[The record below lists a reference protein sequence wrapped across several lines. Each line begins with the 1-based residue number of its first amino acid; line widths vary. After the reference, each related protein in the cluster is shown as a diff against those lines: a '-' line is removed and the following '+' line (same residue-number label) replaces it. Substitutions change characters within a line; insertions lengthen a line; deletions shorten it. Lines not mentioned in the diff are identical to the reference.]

1 MNNND
6 NRYTYTDTD
15 KIIRRINEL
24 TPNQL
29 EDLRKLTK
37 LVCDTYPRRTC
48 CKDWLEEPALLD
60 AANITEYVDEIE
72 ELVYKNNLCEFLNE
86 VANDADRWFDDN
98 IGCLSD
104 KEIDEFAYKNG
115 VTQWNITCSSVW
127 DIISKHLNAA

>member
-15 KIIRRINEL
+15 KIIRHINEL

-29 EDLRKLTK
+29 ADLRKLTK
-37 LVCDTYPRRTC
+37 LVCDTYPRRTY

-60 AANITEYVDEIE
+60 AANITEYADEIE

-86 VANDADRWFDDN
+86 VADVADRWFDDN
-98 IGCLSD
+98 IGRLSD
-104 KEIDEFAYKNG
+104 KEIDEFASKNG
-115 VTQWNITCSSVW
+115 VAQWNVTCSSVW